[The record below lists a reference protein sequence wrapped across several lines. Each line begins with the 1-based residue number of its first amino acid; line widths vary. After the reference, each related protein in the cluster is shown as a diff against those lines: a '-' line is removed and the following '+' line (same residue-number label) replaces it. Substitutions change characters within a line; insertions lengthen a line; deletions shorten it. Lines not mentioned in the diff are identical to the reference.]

1 MYCPGLLSLPNEVL
15 CLIFESIVT
24 LRDLHNLRLTCRR
37 FLELIRK
44 SNNFWKLKLKVN
56 DTLQKMSSDCYP
68 LGVIPL
74 DVMDKLVIGPIPEMV
89 EDILREKI
97 FHREL

>member
-24 LRDLHNLRLTCRR
+24 LRDLHNLRLSCRR
-37 FLELIRK
+37 FLEVIRK
-44 SNNFWKLKLKVN
+44 SNNFWKLKLKIN
-56 DTLQKMSSDCYP
+56 YTLRKMSSVCYP
-68 LGVIPL
+68 VGVIPL